1 MAAYLPSSNDA
12 LQSARLLHCKV
23 ARRFAAG
30 HNFIPGAIGISGH
43 DLQERQSS
51 MSGPGPALAKTPWA
65 WSLLMTVKM
74 ILKEK
79 GRSVVTVLGGHT
91 MEEATRVLQEKRIG
105 AAIVVDAAGRVVGV
119 LSERDIVRAIATDGV
134 ASLSRPL
141 REFMTREVHTCTPE
155 DTLDSVMGK
164 MTGRRIRHLPV
175 MEAERL
181 AGIISIG
188 DVVKMKIAASEH
200 EAEALKQY
208 IVAG

>member
-1 MAAYLPSSNDA
+1 
-12 LQSARLLHCKV
+12 
-23 ARRFAAG
+23 
-30 HNFIPGAIGISGH
+30 
-43 DLQERQSS
+43 
-51 MSGPGPALAKTPWA
+51 
-65 WSLLMTVKM
+65 MTVKM